1 MLLFTTVF
9 MRDFFPRKRQ
19 DESIE
24 SSQRPTP
31 LTDWTSCSS
40 SLQGGEIASDPS
52 WPWKRHET
60 KKPSPFSEERRPRN
74 PRRLAYPWFT
84 GFSVGKAFVTSLF
97 PPPLPPA
104 SMNSSASPIGKDST
118 GRDGRDG
125 SNANASPPLPPPPP
139 SPPPSP
145 RYTEP
150 EQTGSSHWLK

>member
-9 MRDFFPRKRQ
+9 IRDFFPRKRQ

-31 LTDWTSCSS
+31 LTDWTNCFP
-40 SLQGGEIASDPS
+40 SLQGGKIASDPS
-52 WPWKRHET
+52 WPWKRHKT
-60 KKPSPFSEERRPRN
+60 KKTVAIFRRSRPRN

-97 PPPLPPA
+97 PPPLPPV
-104 SMNSSASPIGKDST
+104 STNSSASPIGKDSA
-118 GRDGRDG
+118 RDG
-125 SNANASPPLPPPPP
+125 SNANAPPPPPPPP

>member
-1 MLLFTTVF
+1 
-9 MRDFFPRKRQ
+9 MRLDVAIYHCLYERFFPWKRQ

-31 LTDWTSCSS
+31 LTDWTSCFP
-40 SLQGGEIASDPS
+40 SLQGGKIASDPS

-60 KKPSPFSEERRPRN
+60 KNRSPFSEERRPRN

-97 PPPLPPA
+97 PPPLPPV
-104 SMNSSASPIGKDST
+104 STNSSASPIGKDSA
-118 GRDGRDG
+118 RDG
-125 SNANASPPLPPPPP
+125 SNANALPPPPPPP